1 MRRRLRPSRTTS
13 RIDNGHSFN
22 LDHERPPR
30 QVSIQNGGGNVGIF
44 SKLKERSRLT
54 IPIVDAHHHLWDLKA
69 GRYPSKQDQYDENFF
84 LGDYRKICRDY
95 LPTDYADDLV
105 GFDIIGSV
113 HIQAGRAQHEQVAET
128 EWLETM
134 HAEYGLPSTVV
145 GHVTFIQPDCAEV
158 LEGHAR
164 SPLMRGIRSRPVT
177 SPGPNASVAG
187 APGTMQD
194 DHWRRN
200 FALLEKHG
208 MSWDMRIPY
217 WHLEEGAEVARS
229 FPGIP
234 MVVNHTGLPL
244 DRSEDGLA
252 IWRRGLEA
260 LANCPNVVIKLSELG
275 LPHGKW
281 DISSNV
287 RVVRE
292 AASIF
297 GADRIIFASNLPV
310 ASLSTNFGGIVD
322 VMVPALAEESKET
335 LEKFFFRNAIRF
347 YRIPFEAAG
356 SNPS

>member
-1 MRRRLRPSRTTS
+1 MSM
-13 RIDNGHSFN
+13 N
-22 LDHERPPR
+22 L
-30 QVSIQNGGGNVGIF
+30 F
-44 SKLKERSRLT
+44 STLPVPQGFSL
-54 IPIVDAHHHLWDLKA
+54 PIVDAHHHLWDLSA
-69 GRYPSKQDQYDENFF
+69 GRYPFLGEHYETDFF

-95 LPTDYADDLV
+95 LPADYVRDV
-105 GFDIIGSV
+105 TGFKVVGSV
-113 HIQAGRAQHEQVAET
+113 HIQAGRVPDEQVAET
-128 EWLETM
+128 EWLETV
-134 HAEYGLPSTVV
+134 HRRHGLPCVMV

-158 LEGHAR
+158 LAGHAR

-177 SPGPNASVAG
+177 SSGPNERIAG

-244 DRSEDGLA
+244 DRSEEGLV

-260 LANCPNVVIKLSELG
+260 LADCPNVIIKLSELG

-281 DISSNV
+281 DVLSNV

-292 AASIF
+292 AAAIF
-297 GADRIIFASNLPV
+297 GADRIIFGSNLPV
-310 ASLSTNFGGIVD
+310 STLSTNFRGIVD
-322 VMVPALAEESKET
+322 VMLEALAAQSPQT
-335 LEKFFFRNAIRF
+335 LEKFFALNAVHF
-347 YRIPFEAAG
+347 YRIPAAG
-356 SNPS
+356 LSI